1 MLSGKRPRVR
11 TNVHSHP
18 RILSQRSAQRPL
30 QRRPRCASHFRLLR
44 RGRLLRL
51 SGLRPVIACA
61 LRTSAITCS
70 HTHESHR
77 QLCARLH
84 AGVYKLLVGN
94 TSPTLGWTSY
104 IIHCNTA
111 LGKNL
116 PPFDPLPRVPD
127 GMLLEFDHDSTSEVI
142 GSVPDICLHE
152 NQVEGVISLCV
163 TKISTTITDE
173 IRTLHLCNQPDTLLL
188 PATPS
193 LYTEYS

>member
-1 MLSGKRPRVR
+1 MLSGNRPRVC

-18 RILSQRSAQRPL
+18 RILSQRSAHRPL
-30 QRRPRCASHFRLLR
+30 ERRKRCASHFRLLR

-51 SGLRPVIACA
+51 AGLRPVIACA

-70 HTHESHR
+70 YTHES
-77 QLCARLH
+77 QLPTLCASSCWRL
-84 AGVYKLLVGN
+84 KLLVGN

-142 GSVPDICLHE
+142 GSVPEICLHE

-193 LYTEYS
+193 LHTEYS